1 MTKNKACLSLRDGP
15 EKCLWRGAANGYHSA
30 VRVLKISAS
39 ILGAD
44 FTRLGED
51 VRAAEQAGCDEIHF
65 DVMDGQ
71 FVPNISI
78 GIPVL
83 EAVRRM
89 TRLPIDVHMMVG
101 EPARYAGVFAE
112 AGGTMFTVHIEAC
125 ADVRATLD
133 AARRAGM
140 KTGVSIKPATPVSA
154 VTPLLSTIDRVL
166 VMSVEPGFG
175 GQAFMPGSLPKIE
188 QLRRLAN
195 QLGLKFEVAVDG
207 GIKVANAPQA
217 ARAGADTVISGT
229 GIFKYPEGIPAA
241 VAALKAAGQA
251 SSSR

>member
-1 MTKNKACLSLRDGP
+1 MKALF
-15 EKCLWRGAANGYHSA
+15 
-30 VRVLKISAS
+30 VSAS

-44 FTRLGED
+44 FARLGED

-78 GIPVL
+78 GVPVL

-101 EPARYAGVFAE
+101 EPGRYAGMFAA

-125 ADVRATLD
+125 ADIRATLD
-133 AARRAGM
+133 AVRRAGM
-140 KTGVSIKPATPVSA
+140 QTGVSIKPATPVNA
-154 VTPLLSTIDRVL
+154 VIPLLSTIDRVL

-175 GQAFMPGSLPKIE
+175 GQAFMPESLPKIE
-188 QLRRLAN
+188 QLRKLAD
-195 QLGLKFEVAVDG
+195 QLDVKFDVAVDG
-207 GIKVANAPQA
+207 GIKVSNAPLA
-217 ARAGADTVISGT
+217 ARAGADTIIAGT
-229 GIFKYPEGIPAA
+229 GVFRYPDGIAAA
-241 VAALKAAGQA
+241 VAALKSAARTE
-251 SSSR
+251 SSR